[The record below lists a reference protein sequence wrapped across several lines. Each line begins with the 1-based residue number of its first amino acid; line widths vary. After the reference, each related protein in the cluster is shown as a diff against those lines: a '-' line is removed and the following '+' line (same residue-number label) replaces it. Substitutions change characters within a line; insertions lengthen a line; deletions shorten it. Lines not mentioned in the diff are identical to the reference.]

1 MKKYI
6 LIVLPISFLLNYQ
19 LFSQNEPTK
28 AEPVKAAK
36 AVTDSVDAPKS
47 GKSLDHGLID
57 DFYLVEEYWVSKHK
71 FPAKEFRLRTL
82 EKNFKTAI
90 RYSLHR
96 EFLTKKFAEDIESKV
111 KDITL
116 SKLEFT
122 QERGTFNYYLKY
134 DDHIYFYNFAADP
147 ELYIQSPQDERVY
160 PIPNA
165 GGIPN
170 KRFVEDLKNASQERI
185 DLKSS
190 KEKLPSGP
198 QKPNIDSKQ

>member
-6 LIVLPISFLLNYQ
+6 LIVLPISFLLSYQ
-19 LFSQNEPTK
+19 LFSQSSEPTK
-28 AEPVKAAK
+28 AAKAA
-36 AVTDSVDAPKS
+36 TDSVDTQKA
-47 GKSLDHGLID
+47 GKSLDHGLVD

-82 EKNFKTAI
+82 EKNLKTAI

-96 EFLTKKFAEDIESKV
+96 EFLTKKFADDIESKV

-160 PIPNA
+160 SVPSS
-165 GGIPN
+165 GMPN
-170 KRFVEDLKNASQERI
+170 KRSVEDLKNESQERI

-190 KEKLPSGP
+190 KEKLPTGP
-198 QKPNIDSKQ
+198 QKPNIDSK